1 MICHRCLRVQPQLQC
16 ASTIFAAK
24 RLFSTS
30 RPNSQPESP
39 PAATSTSAAQPFST
53 PFTSSP
59 ARSTDSTSTSPASK
73 QSLPSRPKS
82 SVKAGT
88 ALKGL
93 AFLKNKEPPVAK
105 EDDEYPSWLWGLL
118 DKAKGETQEGGAE
131 GDLFS
136 KSAKKRRIA
145 ARIARRSASTSTA
158 ESRAPPVPLH
168 EQSIDLPSAPQ
179 NRFGRNVDVQAGEKA
194 REAREELTASMRQKR
209 RKNIRE
215 ANFLKGMR

>member
-1 MICHRCLRVQPQLQC
+1 MTSILVGYGACWTRRRAKPRREEPKGIYSVSWASCHSSYSLL
-16 ASTIFAAK
+16 I
-24 RLFSTS
+24 
-30 RPNSQPESP
+30 
-39 PAATSTSAAQPFST
+39 SAPIA
-53 PFTSSP
+53 
-59 ARSTDSTSTSPASK
+59 
-73 QSLPSRPKS
+73 
-82 SVKAGT
+82 
-88 ALKGL
+88 
-93 AFLKNKEPPVAK
+93 
-105 EDDEYPSWLWGLL
+105 
-118 DKAKGETQEGGAE
+118 
-131 GDLFS
+131 